1 MRPLIVSG
9 CARALAA
16 ALATTLTA
24 CTTGAPDY
32 LEYAAY
38 QDTNTVANRI
48 AKRVGACWFT
58 GGNGAFDRFAYA
70 PELSSFS
77 GKPRIL
83 IVPKADPAGLPQLV
97 IEVSAG
103 KHATVVKLFGPL
115 LATARGSAI
124 QRDVERW
131 ADGGT
136 DCS

>member
-1 MRPLIVSG
+1 MRTLIVSG
-9 CARALAA
+9 CAATLAA
-16 ALATTLTA
+16 ALAA
-24 CTTGAPDY
+24 CATGAPDY

-38 QDTNTVANRI
+38 QDTNSVAKRI
-48 AKRVGACWFT
+48 AERVGACWFA
-58 GGNGAFDRFAYA
+58 GGNDAFSRFSYA
-70 PELSSFS
+70 PELNSFS

-97 IEVSAG
+97 IAVSKG
-103 KHATVVKLFGPL
+103 KRATIVKLFGPL

-136 DCS
+136 ECG

>member
-1 MRPLIVSG
+1 MRTLIACG
-9 CARALAA
+9 CAAVLATALAA
-16 ALATTLTA
+16 
-24 CTTGAPDY
+24 CTTRAPDY

-38 QDTNTVANRI
+38 QDTDTVATRI
-48 AKRVGACWFT
+48 AERVGACWFE
-58 GGNGAFDRFAYA
+58 GGNTAFSRFAYA
-70 PELSSFS
+70 PELNSFS

-83 IVPKADPAGLPQLV
+83 VVPKADPAGLPQLI
-97 IEVSAG
+97 IEISKG

-115 LATARGSAI
+115 LATARGTAI

>member
-1 MRPLIVSG
+1 VRTFIVSG
-9 CARALAA
+9 CTAILATALAA
-16 ALATTLTA
+16 CATR
-24 CTTGAPDY
+24 APDY

-48 AKRVGACWFT
+48 AARVGACWFDD
-58 GGNGAFDRFAYA
+58 GDDAFARFAYA

-83 IVPKADPAGLPQLV
+83 IVPKENPAGLPQLV
-97 IEVSAG
+97 IEVSQG
-103 KHATVVKLFGPL
+103 KRATVVKLFGPL
-115 LATARGSAI
+115 LATSRGSAI

-136 DCS
+136 DCG

>member
-1 MRPLIVSG
+1 MRPLIVSD
-9 CARALAA
+9 CAMALAA
-16 ALATTLTA
+16 ALATTLTT

-38 QDTNTVANRI
+38 QDTNTVATRI
-48 AKRVGACWFT
+48 AERVGACWFS
-58 GGNGAFDRFAYA
+58 GGNGAFSRFAYA
-70 PELSSFS
+70 PELNSFS

-83 IVPKADPAGLPQLV
+83 VVPKADPAGLPQLV
-97 IEVSAG
+97 IEISTG
-103 KHATVVKLFGPL
+103 SQATVVKLFGPL
-115 LATARGSAI
+115 LATARGTAI

>member
-9 CARALAA
+9 CAAV
-16 ALATTLTA
+16 LATTLAA
-24 CTTGAPDY
+24 CTTSAPDY

-38 QDTNTVANRI
+38 QDTNTVATRI
-48 AKRVGACWFT
+48 AERVGACWFT
-58 GGNGAFDRFAYA
+58 GDGAFSRFAYA
-70 PELSSFS
+70 PELNSFS

-83 IVPKADPAGLPQLV
+83 VVPKADPAGLPQLV
-97 IEVSAG
+97 IEVSKG
-103 KHATVVKLFGPL
+103 KRATIVKLFGPL

>member
-9 CARALAA
+9 FPIALALATALAA
-16 ALATTLTA
+16 
-24 CTTGAPDY
+24 CTTRAPDY

-38 QDTNTVANRI
+38 QDTDTVATRI
-48 AKRVGACWFT
+48 AERVGACWFA
-58 GGNGAFDRFAYA
+58 GGNTSFSRFAYA
-70 PELSSFS
+70 PELNSFS

-83 IVPKADPAGLPQLV
+83 VVPKADPAGLPQLV
-97 IEVSAG
+97 IEVSKG
-103 KHATVVKLFGPL
+103 KRATIVKLFGPL
-115 LATARGSAI
+115 LATARGAAI

>member
-1 MRPLIVSG
+1 VRTLIVSG
-9 CARALAA
+9 CIAVLAA
-16 ALATTLTA
+16 ALAA
-24 CTTGAPDY
+24 CTTRAPDY

-38 QDTNTVANRI
+38 QDANTVANRI
-48 AKRVGACWFT
+48 AKQVGACWFD
-58 GGNGAFDRFAYA
+58 GGKGAFSRFAYA
-70 PELSSFS
+70 PELNSFS

-97 IEVSAG
+97 IEVSEG
-103 KHATVVKLFGPL
+103 KRATVVKLFGPL